1 MVSSKHAPRNGKG
14 RFEPTRTSSVQNQEE
29 ESTRRVRTQTVPPSR
44 HISIQDGENSS
55 IEHRSFLEPSN
66 EGEASIEELLN
77 PVRSGISPER
87 GESLHRSRGD
97 SEIARRPISNV
108 EDVSLETLNVNSPG
122 AESEIVPVVSAN
134 LARQLEEARRTI
146 RRLEAA
152 TEAAEAGP
160 SSAAELPIRGPET
173 RARPNPLRA
182 QAEFPIRNTS
192 NSEIHTAMFH
202 DGASVASSGRIN
214 GKRQRNR
221 SNSSSD
227 SSDGHYH
234 GMRPRNVGVYS
245 AKTARAHLEWV
256 RECENVFRIMRRE
269 YRSEGSRIRYA
280 SQWLPYDKIDSW
292 GRKESEYDT
301 QGYRPTWDQFTEFL
315 LDLIED
321 PTYRPFRN
329 LQRYLSAVQGD
340 QPIQGFVVHLEQ
352 LELEIPVI
360 SEEMRHLILL
370 CKMRPSLQQE
380 ILKIFPA
387 PSSRDGLVAAAGRIE
402 ESHKVRFAP
411 ATVPN
416 NRYAAPRTDDHGSPL
431 PRAEAPRGGPN
442 FGIRGRN
449 QSQSRGTPR
458 PMEGRNSMSQPPRFI
473 PRTDANRTSTGY
485 RGGRPAYG
493 SRPPVVCFTC
503 GKPGHVSPNCPA
515 KTTGVRSMKAPYRSE
530 ESKK

>member
-1 MVSSKHAPRNGKG
+1 MVSSKPAPRNGKG

-29 ESTRRVRTQTVPPSR
+29 ESTRRVQTQSVPPSR
-44 HISIQDGENSS
+44 RISIQDGENSS

-66 EGEASIEELLN
+66 EGEASIEELLDS
-77 PVRSGISPER
+77 VRSGISPER
-87 GESLHRSRGD
+87 GQSLHRSRGD

-108 EDVSLETLNVNSPG
+108 EDVSLETLNVNSPDAG
-122 AESEIVPVVSAN
+122 SEIVPIISAN
-134 LARQLEEARRTI
+134 LTRQLEEARRTI

-152 TEAAEAGP
+152 TEAADAGP
-160 SSAAELPIRGPET
+160 YGAAKLPIRGREV
-173 RARPNPLRA
+173 RARPDPLRA
-182 QAEFPIRNTS
+182 QLELPIRNTS
-192 NSEIHTAMFH
+192 NGEIPPVTFH
-202 DGASVASSGRIN
+202 DGASVASSERIN

-221 SNSSSD
+221 SSSSD

-280 SQWLPYDKIDSW
+280 SQWLPYDKMDSW

-329 LQRYLSAVQGD
+329 LQRYLGAVQGD

-387 PSSRDGLVAAAGRIE
+387 PSSRDGLVAAASRIE
-402 ESHKVRFAP
+402 ESHKVRLTP
-411 ATVPN
+411 AAVPN
-416 NRYAAPRTDDHGSPL
+416 NRYAAPRANDHVRPL
-431 PRAEAPRGGPN
+431 SRPEAPRGGLY
-442 FGIRGRN
+442 FGTQGRGQNR
-449 QSQSRGTPR
+449 SRGTPR
-458 PMEGRNSMSQPPRFI
+458 PMGGRDSMSQPPRFV
-473 PRTDANRTSTGY
+473 PRPDANRTFTVY
-485 RGGRPAYG
+485 RGGRAAQGPR
-493 SRPPVVCFTC
+493 SLVVCFTC
-503 GKPGHVSPNCPA
+503 GRQGHVSPDCPS
-515 KTTGVRSMKAPYRSE
+515 KNPGVRSMKTPYRAGG
-530 ESKK
+530 SKK